1 MSYLNPLRLH
11 FAGQFQANVSTVN
24 NDAGHFENAAFKP
37 EYQQMSGVNF
47 LAQANGW
54 FNPEGDAAWR
64 LLGCTV
70 TSAFAADVAV
80 AASDPVLAC
89 IVADSDTQPPAK
101 LCDLDPEQQL
111 VSEIWGLQVRIADGS
126 GNTLLRGDFDP
137 AAFIDIWDR
146 ATVSSG
152 GDADAGAI
160 HQSVLRNL
168 QWGDVSGSQ
177 FLLALQAAATDG
189 LLSIKINVD
198 SFNLDY
204 TSPEFMTGRITG
216 TIGPASAAEPAH
228 LVLGRQFMAVQA
240 SGGNF
245 FVPAGGINFCVARV
259 EPGVNGG
266 DGTVYLDLGN
276 ALQTGAGGAMLD
288 IGTITLGVYNPITTP
303 PNPAGSIIP
312 LGVLPSQGAGAY
324 TTADWYANTA
334 GVLSFSVPS
343 TLMGFVQSQPLTL
356 ESAKG
361 SVITE
366 SNAGMFVRA
375 DRFVFRA
382 SPGDSVEMQVYATRY
397 GAPVQQGTVISFS
410 ADNAQLQP
418 GNMLHPLD
426 VPPVGT
432 PLTAI
437 AYADPPAPP
446 MVYTANTNANGQAS
460 LTLTMLNPG
469 TPRWFNQGA
478 DFGID
483 GQVYGVRP
491 AFQNAAD
498 NGVVNPWNFV
508 SILLWSEYQTQTPI
522 PTWYAD
528 LQPIFQQYANL
539 YPVMNRFL
547 NLADYDAVVTNRRLL
562 QLAFGLNP
570 ADPNSMPV
578 TRDLSMAKR
587 QAILTW
593 LAQPTPPLGT
603 PPAPAPNKAA
613 PNAASNEAAAA
624 LIANEREPAVLAK
637 PTPARGKASAI
648 ARRLVNL
655 TP

>member
-1 MSYLNPLRLH
+1 MSYLNALRLH
-11 FAGQFQANVSTVN
+11 FAGRFQANVSTVN
-24 NDAGHFENAAFKP
+24 NDAGHFENATFKP

-70 TSAFAADVAV
+70 TSAFAPDGAV
-80 AASDPVLAC
+80 PASDPVLAC

-111 VSEIWGLQVRIADGS
+111 VSEIWGLQVRIADGK

-152 GDADAGAI
+152 GDADAGASY
-160 HQSVLRNL
+160 QSVLRNL
-168 QWGDVSGSQ
+168 QWGDVSGSP
-177 FLLALQAAATDG
+177 FLLALQAAAADG
-189 LLSIKINVD
+189 LLSIKFNVD

-204 TSPEFMTGRITG
+204 TSPKFMTGRITG
-216 TIGPASAAEPAH
+216 TIGPTSAAEPAH

-240 SGGNF
+240 PGGNF

-259 EPGVNGG
+259 DQTAGL
-266 DGTVYLDLGN
+266 VYLDLGN
-276 ALQTGAGGAMLD
+276 ALQTGADGTMVN
-288 IGTITLGVYNPITTP
+288 IGDVQLGVYDPILTP

-312 LGVLPSQGAGAY
+312 IGTVTAATY
-324 TTADWYANTA
+324 TAVDWYANTA
-334 GVLSFSVPS
+334 GVVVMTVDPL
-343 TLMGFVQSQPLTL
+343 LMPRVQSSPLTL
-356 ESAKG
+356 SSTQGNA
-361 SVITE
+361 ITE
-366 SNAGMFVRA
+366 SNTGMFVRA
-375 DRFVFRA
+375 DRFVYRA
-382 SPGDSVEMQVYATRY
+382 SPSDSVTMQVYATCY
-397 GAPVQQGTVISFS
+397 GAPVAQGTVISFS
-410 ADNAQLQP
+410 ADNSQLQP
-418 GNMLHPLD
+418 GNMVNPLD

-432 PLTAI
+432 PLAAI
-437 AYADPPAPP
+437 GYADPPAPP
-446 MVYTANTNANGQAS
+446 IVFTANTDANGQAS
-460 LTLTMLNPG
+460 LTLTMQNPG

-491 AFQNAAD
+491 SFQNTTD
-498 NGVVNPWNFV
+498 NGVINPWNFV

-547 NLADYDAVVTNRRLL
+547 NLADYNDVVANRRLL
-562 QLAFGLNP
+562 QLAFGLDP
-570 ADPNSMPV
+570 ANPNSMPV
-578 TRDLSMAKR
+578 TRDLSAAKR

-603 PPAPAPNKAA
+603 PPAPAPKVAPKAVAAA
-613 PNAASNEAAAA
+613 PQV
-624 LIANEREPAVLAK
+624 ANESESEPAVPAK
-637 PTPARGKASAI
+637 PTPPRGKASAI